1 MNQNNLAGVAVVIT
15 QDNNI
20 LLTLRKAGDNIG
32 TFELPA
38 GHIEDGE
45 DLEETAKREVFE
57 ETGLVIGDLKVLA
70 TFGVTCLFEGKII
83 SGELI
88 NREPHA
94 HESVEWYSLDN
105 LPSPLGPSIKYYVEN
120 IL

>member
-1 MNQNNLAGVAVVIT
+1 MNQNILAGVAVVVI
-15 QDNNI
+15 QGNNI
-20 LLTLRKAGDNIG
+20 LLTLRKAGDNVG

-45 DLEETAKREVFE
+45 DPENTAVREVLE
-57 ETGLVIGDLKVLA
+57 ETGLVVGNLKVLA
-70 TFGVTCLFEGKII
+70 TFGATCLFEAEII